1 MSQEDHHLLR
11 KQFQQTSR
19 RLQIAERA
27 LKDVRGKV
35 PPTIR
40 LVPAPG
46 GTKSDL
52 VVVVAEHEMQLEVVA
67 VADDDEHEDDGDF
80 AEGSDDEEDLVEALQ
95 EIGGASFGR

>member
-1 MSQEDHHLLR
+1 MLR

-80 AEGSDDEEDLVEALQ
+80 AGGSDDEEDLVEALQ